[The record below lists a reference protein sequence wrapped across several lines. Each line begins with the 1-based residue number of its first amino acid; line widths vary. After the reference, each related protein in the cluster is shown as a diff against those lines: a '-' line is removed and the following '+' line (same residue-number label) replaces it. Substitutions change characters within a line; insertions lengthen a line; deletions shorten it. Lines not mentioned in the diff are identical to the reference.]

1 MIVDAARVHDA
12 RVASDSTASRDSS
25 VDVRDTGS
33 VTDGA
38 GADGMAQ
45 DAHQTACPSATCLS
59 AFLGTGQSLSQ
70 GHNSVPPISTTPTWP
85 DAAFMTNLGVRPVTD
100 SYNCIANPLDGGSID
115 ALQSIEES
123 TSTDGNGE
131 TIGSGALTK
140 VEDLLSA
147 AGSPLAP
154 GFFSANGVG
163 SQPYVCLKKTTQA
176 YQNMLTT
183 LHAVSQVW
191 TSSGSGRAVN
201 LRAVTMTHGES
212 DFVGLN
218 AVQTTDAGA
227 QTNVCSA
234 ARTSA
239 AEYENDLVD
248 LQVNVAKDAQAITG
262 QDTTPILFVD
272 QMSSS
277 TTSAWAPL
285 CLGPATTADVTLAQL
300 QASLDHPNSIVMV
313 APKYQYGYLFADGV
327 HLPAVSEEQLGEKYG
342 EAFYQTFFQSAPSV
356 WKPLFITAAVANGAV
371 VTLSYN
377 IPTAPLVLDTT
388 WVNASYTQPGVASG
402 FHYSDPADSAAVVSV
417 ALAPNKAQVL
427 VTLTG
432 VPHAP
437 TGQRCIDYAFT
448 GYTGCPENSMC
459 NPRAGAGCDSGPIC
473 GPRGNLHDS
482 DPLVSRLQGGTGS
495 FWSNITG
502 AQWIQ
507 QGAVSFFALTVPPS
521 AVGALL
527 EGQVVSV
534 TGMTPSVY
542 NTTAVITGV
551 SSTGNVV
558 YVGTDVTT
566 DPGAA
571 TVSGVATVNNHLWN
585 WAAQQQFCF

>member
-1 MIVDAARVHDA
+1 
-12 RVASDSTASRDSS
+12 
-25 VDVRDTGS
+25 
-33 VTDGA
+33 
-38 GADGMAQ
+38 
-45 DAHQTACPSATCLS
+45 
-59 AFLGTGQSLSQ
+59 
-70 GHNSVPPISTTPTWP
+70 
-85 DAAFMTNLGVRPVTD
+85 MTNLGVRPVTD

-285 CLGPATTADVTLAQL
+285 
-300 QASLDHPNSIVMV
+300 
-313 APKYQYGYLFADGV
+313 
-327 HLPAVSEEQLGEKYG
+327 
-342 EAFYQTFFQSAPSV
+342 
-356 WKPLFITAAVANGAV
+356 
-371 VTLSYN
+371 
-377 IPTAPLVLDTT
+377 
-388 WVNASYTQPGVASG
+388 
-402 FHYSDPADSAAVVSV
+402 
-417 ALAPNKAQVL
+417 
-427 VTLTG
+427 
-432 VPHAP
+432 
-437 TGQRCIDYAFT
+437 
-448 GYTGCPENSMC
+448 
-459 NPRAGAGCDSGPIC
+459 
-473 GPRGNLHDS
+473 
-482 DPLVSRLQGGTGS
+482 
-495 FWSNITG
+495 
-502 AQWIQ
+502 
-507 QGAVSFFALTVPPS
+507 
-521 AVGALL
+521 
-527 EGQVVSV
+527 
-534 TGMTPSVY
+534 
-542 NTTAVITGV
+542 
-551 SSTGNVV
+551 
-558 YVGTDVTT
+558 
-566 DPGAA
+566 
-571 TVSGVATVNNHLWN
+571 
-585 WAAQQQFCF
+585 